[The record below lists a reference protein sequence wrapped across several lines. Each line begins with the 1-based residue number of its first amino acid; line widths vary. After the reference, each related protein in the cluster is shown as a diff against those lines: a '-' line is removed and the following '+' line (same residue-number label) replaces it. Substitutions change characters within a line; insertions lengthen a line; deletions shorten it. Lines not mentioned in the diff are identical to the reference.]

1 MERQVQV
8 PTVYVVDDDEA
19 VRRSLAVLFG
29 SVRLKVQTFGTGEEF
44 LAAVSKHSRGCLI
57 LDVRMPGMG
66 GLELQRRL
74 AERGVRMPVLMISG
88 HADVPMAVR
97 ALKGGAA
104 DFLEK
109 PFNQQELLEKVQGC
123 LAQYAREEEEQ
134 RVIEVI
140 KRRLDTLTPREREIM
155 PFMIDG
161 RQSKDIGVALGI
173 SPKTVDVHRA
183 HVLEKMGI
191 SSVAEL
197 VRLVMQVQYP
207 GIR

>member
-1 MERQVQV
+1 MARQVL
-8 PTVYVVDDDEA
+8 TVYVVDDDEA
-19 VRRSLAVLFG
+19 VRRSLAALFG
-29 SVRLKVQTFGTGEEF
+29 SVRLKVQTFSTGEEF
-44 LAAVSKHSRGCLI
+44 LEAVSEHSRGCLI

-74 AERGVRMPVLMISG
+74 VERGTRLPILMISG

-97 ALKGGAA
+97 ALKAGAA

-109 PFNQQELLEKVQGC
+109 PLNEQELLERVQGC
-123 LAQYAREEEEQ
+123 LAQYAREEEEL
-134 RVIEVI
+134 RVIEDT
-140 KRRLDTLTPREREIM
+140 KRRLDTLTPRERQIM
-155 PFMIDG
+155 SFIVDG
-161 RQSKDIGVALGI
+161 RPSKDIGSALRI

-197 VRLVMQVQYP
+197 VKLVMNLQYR